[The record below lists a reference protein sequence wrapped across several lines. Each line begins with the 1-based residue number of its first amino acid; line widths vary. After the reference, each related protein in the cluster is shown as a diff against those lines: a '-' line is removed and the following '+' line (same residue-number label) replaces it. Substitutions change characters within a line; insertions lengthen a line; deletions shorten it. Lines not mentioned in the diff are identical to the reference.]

1 MCVCVW
7 CAHYNMHT
15 DTQRPR
21 HSPASRDRE
30 ETESSWPHPRLMP
43 FSSTLIGLFQLEEDR
58 PHPHHS
64 FPRPNQLRRLAS
76 YVFSSSTLETEQY
89 PHGNSEAGALIQRSR
104 SAESSPARLPSRRH
118 MPLVPGSPG
127 GSRPRHSVLNLSRLQ
142 IQQMLAKLMNKT

>member
-89 PHGNSEAGALIQRSR
+89 PHGNSEAGALIDPEKPLRREQPRP
-104 SAESSPARLPSRRH
+104 SPLAAPHTPGTRQPRGVATTTLRPQ
-118 MPLVPGSPG
+118 PVPTPDTTDAGQT
-127 GSRPRHSVLNLSRLQ
+127 NE
-142 IQQMLAKLMNKT
+142 